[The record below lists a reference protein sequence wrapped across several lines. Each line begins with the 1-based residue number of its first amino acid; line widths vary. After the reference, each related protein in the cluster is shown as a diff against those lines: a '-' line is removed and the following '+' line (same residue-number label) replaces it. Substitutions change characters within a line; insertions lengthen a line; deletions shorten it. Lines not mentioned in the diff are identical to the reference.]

1 MIHVRVRLFAS
12 LRERL
17 GQSSLTLEL
26 NEGATAAAVLA
37 TLAAVAPS
45 LGETSNLALAVNQ
58 RYATDATP
66 LADGDEVAL
75 LPPVSGGSAAPCFE
89 ITTAPISLDEVAQRV
104 NVPTHGAIILFAGIV
119 RGDSDSGQ
127 TDYLEYEAYTD
138 MAVACFAQIADEVVA
153 RWPAVTG
160 VVIVHRC
167 GRLEV
172 GETSVAIAIAAAHRQ
187 GAFEACSYA
196 IERLKAIAP
205 IWKKEVGPDGTYWV
219 EGPQGG

>member
-17 GQSSLTLEL
+17 GQSMLILEL
-26 NEGATAAAVLA
+26 NEGATVADALAQLAPTVGQTAGLAV
-37 TLAAVAPS
+37 
-45 LGETSNLALAVNQ
+45 AVNQ
-58 RYATDATP
+58 RYATEATP
-66 LADGDEVAL
+66 LAAGDEVAL
-75 LPPVSGGSAAPCFE
+75 LPPVSGGSAAPRFE
-89 ITTAPISLDEVAQRV
+89 ITAAPISLDEVAQRV
-104 NVPTHGAIILFAGIV
+104 TVPTHGAVILFAGIV
-119 RGDSDSGQ
+119 RGDSESGQ
-127 TDYLEYEAYTD
+127 TEYLEYEAYAD

-153 RWPAVTG
+153 RWPSVTG

-187 GAFEACSYA
+187 GTFEACSYA

-205 IWKKEVGPDGTYWV
+205 IWKKEVGPDGSYWV
-219 EGPQGG
+219 EGPRAG

>member
-17 GQSSLTLEL
+17 GQSMLILEL
-26 NEGATAAAVLA
+26 NEDATVADVLVH
-37 TLAAVAPS
+37 LAPTV
-45 LGETSNLALAVNQ
+45 GETARLAVAVNQ
-58 RYATDATP
+58 RYATEATP
-66 LADGDEVAL
+66 LVAGDEVAL
-75 LPPVSGGSAAPCFE
+75 LPPVSGGSAAPRFE
-89 ITTAPISLDEVAQRV
+89 ITAAPISLDEVAQRV
-104 NVPTHGAIILFAGIV
+104 TVPTHGAIILFAGIV
-119 RGDSDSGQ
+119 RGDSASGQ
-127 TDYLEYEAYTD
+127 TEYLEYEAYAD

-153 RWPAVTG
+153 RWPGVTG

-187 GAFEACSYA
+187 GTFEACSYA

-205 IWKKEVGPDGTYWV
+205 IWKKEVGPDGSYWV
-219 EGPQGG
+219 EGPRAG